1 MDKRELFE
9 KIAEVQ
15 DLIIGLY
22 DCVKPSQVEAI
33 LMAANGL
40 LSVKTE
46 IEGYYRFVP
55 EGV

>member
-40 LSVKTE
+40 LDIKTE
-46 IEGYYRFVP
+46 VEAYYRFVP